1 MSLRSNTGRLAVLV
15 SAAVLVPAFSP
26 CQEVEPAV
34 PTIFVA
40 GPAALDVLRAA
51 RDAIRKLQE
60 PGCQRLLDDF
70 TAREGRPLRETLGNS
85 TPEAYFVG
93 LVLRNGEIPVGS
105 GHCASPGAAAFTTNG
120 AAVFVC
126 GTSFQSSAGAPA
138 RTPSFTRCSTP
149 SVCAR
154 TRRARPR
161 SAGGWP
167 CAAAAKRQIPRPPTR
182 PERREMACVDPT
194 EGGL

>member
-40 GPAALDVLRAA
+40 GPAALDVSRAA

-126 GTSFQSSAGAPA
+126 GTSFQRLGRGARANALIHEMLHTLGLRENPPSSAEISRRVAL
-138 RTPSFTRCSTP
+138 RC
-149 SVCAR
+149 
-154 TRRARPR
+154 
-161 SAGGWP
+161 GG
-167 CAAAAKRQIPRPPTR
+167 
-182 PERREMACVDPT
+182 
-194 EGGL
+194 